1 MKPPAGLIRAVVAA
15 GLLGLSAPA
24 AAQLT
29 LEQAIALARSQDPW
43 LEGSRRRVVRPRAI
57 TRRCQSADRQSCL
70 QAGADDAV

>member
-1 MKPPAGLIRAVVAA
+1 MRPPAGLIRAVVAA
-15 GLLGLSAPA
+15 GLLGLSVAA

-43 LEGSRRRVVRPRAI
+43 LEGSRRRVARPRAI
-57 TRRCQSADRQSCL
+57 TQCCQSADRQSCL